1 MIFLTEK
8 ILFPE
13 LDEILKKTSQAMEEG
28 KAKIFDIAENS
39 RSESERIIFKLKKVQ
54 EEISE
59 VIEEFDKT
67 ERLEKRARIE
77 LMEVSK
83 KLHALSNQE
92 IKRAYEKA
100 SDLQTQVKL
109 LKEKE
114 NYLRA
119 ERTELEYQYRRF
131 QDTIIKADELATK
144 LNLAMDFLQDNLSSI
159 NEKFAENKLRGELGI
174 RIISAQEEERKR
186 IAREIHD
193 GPAQLMANL
202 VLRAELCEKLVESD
216 VPTAKKELLSLKE
229 QTRESLKDV
238 RKIIYELRP
247 MILDDL
253 GLKPALTRYLDE
265 YSKDTGIRTSLE
277 IKETPIKWSN
287 KVFETA
293 LYRVVQEALT
303 NSRKHSECKEIKI
316 DLNLGN
322 EEIALKISDDGCG
335 FNQQEVAN
343 ERGKRY
349 GILGMKERIEV
360 LNGEFKLESS
370 NEGTVISVLLRNN
383 AKSVRIK

>member
-1 MIFLTEK
+1 M
-8 ILFPE
+8 FPE
-13 LDEILKKTSQAMEEG
+13 LDEILNKTSQAMEEG

-39 RSESERIIFKLKKVQ
+39 RTESERIVSKLKKVQ

-67 ERLEKRARIE
+67 EILEKRARIE

-100 SDLQTQVKL
+100 SDLQTKVKL

-131 QDTIIKADELATK
+131 QDTIVKADELANK
-144 LNLAMDFLQDNLSSI
+144 LNLAMVFLQDNLSSI
-159 NEKFAENKLRGELGI
+159 NEKFEENKLRGELGI
-174 RIISAQEEERKR
+174 RIVAAQEEERKR

-193 GPAQLMANL
+193 GPAQLMASL

-216 VPTAKKELLSLKE
+216 LSTAKKELTGLKE
-229 QTRESLKDV
+229 QTRESLKDI

-247 MILDDL
+247 MMLDDL
-253 GLKPALTRYLDE
+253 GLKPALAKYLDE
-265 YSKDTGIRTSLE
+265 YTGDTGIKTSFE
-277 IKETPIKWSN
+277 VKESATKWSN

-303 NSRKHSECKEIKI
+303 NSRKHSDCKAIKI
-316 DLNLGN
+316 ELKLDN
-322 EEIALKISDDGCG
+322 EEMALKISDDGCG
-335 FNQQEVAN
+335 FNQQEVVK

-349 GILGMKERIEV
+349 GILGMKERVEV
-360 LNGEFKLESS
+360 LNGEFELESS
-370 NEGTVISVLLRNN
+370 KEGTVISVLLRNN
-383 AKSVRIK
+383 E